1 GLAPT
6 VKNTDDAIV
15 IEQVALVD
23 VLDGILTIGTLGFDP
38 LESGGQKDYENDNKH
53 GKEPRCSEDGVGDN
67 NDGDVHFDD
76 SNEEVNRLMF
86 GALDLGFKDEAM
98 LSDLEMELNCG
109 KKAIVGTKQG
119 VSLATKLVPQVGEG
133 SGPIRMLHK
142 MMRRMLKRKIH
153 PEVEGKRGQ
162 CCKKH
167 EACEFVSLLQS
178 QG

>member
-1 GLAPT
+1 GLAPN

-15 IEQVALVD
+15 IEQVAL
-23 VLDGILTIGTLGFDP
+23 GQSGNRRRTTLAELFSADSP
-38 LESGGQKDYENDNKH
+38 SG
-53 GKEPRCSEDGVGDN
+53 
-67 NDGDVHFDD
+67 
-76 SNEEVNRLMF
+76 
-86 GALDLGFKDEAM
+86 
-98 LSDLEMELNCG
+98 LEMELNCG

-119 VSLATKLVPQVGEG
+119 VSLATKLVPQ
-133 SGPIRMLHK
+133 

-162 CCKKH
+162 CCKKN